1 MGTQILLLDTAD
13 PPDAGLPLQLRQ
25 CGFTV
30 ETAAELDTAVRLQR
44 DGARTPTVVRVAR
57 AGSAELLCALPKLAT
72 TPIVIICSESEADLV
87 VPCLEAGADTVLVAP
102 VSRRELAG
110 RIRAALNWCSG
121 SLQSGEGRRPQPYQ
135 VGNLTIDPDRH
146 KVTNG
151 GHEVALTPTEFRLL
165 AALARR
171 AGETVN
177 HADLVSEV
185 WGAVCAGTRRSLR
198 LYIRYLRRKLAHHHG
213 QRTLIHN
220 DRGVGYRLT
229 AETT

>member
-1 MGTQILLLDTAD
+1 MGNRILLLDIAD
-13 PPDAGLPLQLRQ
+13 PPDAGLALQLGR

-30 ETAAELDTAVRLQR
+30 QTAADLDTAVRLQR
-44 DGARTPTVVRVAR
+44 DDAPALTVVRAAR
-57 AGSAELLCALPKLAT
+57 ASSADLLCALPTLAAA
-72 TPIVIICSESEADLV
+72 PVVIICPEREAGLV

-102 VSRRELAG
+102 LSRRELAG

-121 SLQSGEGRRPQPYQ
+121 SLPSGEGRRPQPYQ
-135 VGNLTIDPDRH
+135 VGDLTIDPDCH
-146 KVTNG
+146 KVTTG

-171 AGETVN
+171 AGETVD

-185 WGAVCAGTRRSLR
+185 WGAVCTGTRRSLR
-198 LYIRYLRRKLAHHHG
+198 LYVRYLRRKLAHHHG
-213 QRTLIHN
+213 QRALIHN